1 MEIILIVGLIVVL
14 VVRWSVWKDRMARME
29 SQIGEL
35 TRRVDIQSESLAEI
49 YRKSRAAAQPE
60 AKTEPQPVRPVAHV
74 APVTPVAPAV
84 AAPRVELPRVAPP
97 RVEPAPIDHTV
108 AGHGPAWASCAHR
121 GAGSGEPAQAWR
133 PAPREWETM
142 LGGSWLNKIGVFVLV
157 IGLALLLSYSF
168 TQFGPLGRVALCLAA
183 SLSLLAA
190 GAILESKERYRIFAR
205 GLLGGGWAGLYV
217 TVYAMHSVAAARVID
232 NAAVGAAVLLA
243 VATGMIVHALRY
255 RSQTVTGLAY
265 FVAFGTLA
273 ITDMTSLPFLALI
286 PLAASLLYV
295 THRFVWTRMA
305 LLGLI
310 GTYAV
315 VVIRGDTG
323 APLWQAQ
330 AIFAAYWLLFEVFD
344 VLHPEARLLPLNA
357 VGFLGL
363 SVLKWQPA
371 APDRLWILLAA
382 TAGAYVVSAVAR
394 IPSGKWH
401 GAATLT
407 AALAAGAIFLKLDH
421 QWIASALVVEAE
433 LFYLAGIR
441 LRAPYLRWLGTS
453 LFGLEALRL
462 LGSDIWTPADQ
473 WAPVASLDALVFY
486 ANRALY
492 AADQFYGYAGAAALA
507 LVIGK
512 KTDEPYRSVVW
523 QAAAVGAFAFGWWRR
538 LFDFRLQGY
547 LLLAV
552 GLAGTAMGTRELPL
566 AVAAGV
572 CYAAV
577 LCALWSGA
585 DRFAEDERSLVRLSG
600 AGLAVAALMALVWRV
615 VPGQDLGIAWMALAL
630 LVLELGMRRLP
641 DDFRRMAY
649 AAAAV
654 GAGRVWLFNVVG
666 LNNSGPWDSR
676 LMPLWAALL
685 AYAIA
690 LRARRQENVMVLI
703 GGSSIGLA
711 FGFVAMWVL
720 LPAEMV
726 AASWAAAALVL
737 VLAAWQWKRDVF
749 TWQGCAAAALA
760 YLLALVNLPGTSAAV
775 WPTCAAIACFYA
787 AQLVAPR
794 DGRPR
799 LYFSLLAT
807 TLLTLLLYY
816 RIQGSLLTVACG
828 IQGVILLASGFPLRD
843 RVLRISGLA
852 LLLACILKLFVWDL
866 RHLETLPRI
875 FSFIGLGVIL
885 LGVSWI
891 YTRFRERVAKFL

>member
-1 MEIILIVGLIVVL
+1 MEIFLIFCLIVGLVIRWVL
-14 VVRWSVWKDRMARME
+14 LRDRMARME
-29 SQIGEL
+29 SRIAEL
-35 TRRVDIQSESLAEI
+35 TARVDAQSPAPPP
-49 YRKSRAAAQPE
+49 R
-60 AKTEPQPVRPVAHV
+60 PQAV
-74 APVTPVAPAV
+74 APV
-84 AAPRVELPRVAPP
+84 VEPPRVAPRGETP
-97 RVEPAPIDHTV
+97 RVEPAPAPV
-108 AGHGPAWASCAHR
+108 ALPAAQ
-121 GAGSGEPAQAWR
+121 PAAV
-133 PAPREWETM
+133 PREWETI

-157 IGLALLLSYSF
+157 VGLALLLRYSF
-168 TQFGPLGRVALCLAA
+168 TQFGPLGRVTICLAA
-183 SLSLLAA
+183 SFTMLAA

-217 TVYAMHSVAAARVID
+217 TVYAMHAVEAARVID
-232 NAAVGAAVLLA
+232 SPVVGAILLLA
-243 VATGMIVHALRY
+243 VATGMIVHSLRY
-255 RSQTVTGLAY
+255 HSQTVTGLAY

-273 ITDMTSLPFLALI
+273 ITDMTSLPFLALV

-295 THRFVWTRMA
+295 AHRLRWTRMA
-305 LLGLI
+305 MLGLI
-310 GTYAV
+310 ATYVV

-330 AIFAAYWLLFEVFD
+330 TIFAVYWLLFEIFD
-344 VLHPEARLLPLNA
+344 VLHPEAWLLPLNA
-357 VGFLGL
+357 AGFLGL
-363 SVLKWQPA
+363 SLLKWQTA

-394 IPSGKWH
+394 TRSGKWH

-407 AALAAGAIFLKLDH
+407 AALAAAAIFQKLDQ

-453 LFGLEALRL
+453 LFGVEALRL
-462 LGSDIWTPADQ
+462 LASDMWMLPVDQ
-473 WAPVASLDALVFY
+473 WLPVASLDAVVFY

-492 AADQFYGYAGAAALA
+492 AADYFYGYAGAAALA

-512 KTDEPYRSVVW
+512 KIQEPYRSVAW
-523 QAAAVGAFAFGWWRR
+523 QAAAAGAFVFGWWRR

-552 GLAGTAMGTRELPL
+552 GLAATAAETRELPL

-572 CYAAV
+572 CYAVA

-585 DRFAEDERSLVRLSG
+585 DRFAEDERGLVRLGG
-600 AGLAVAALMALVWRV
+600 AGAAVAALMALVWRL
-615 VPGQDLGIAWMALAL
+615 VPGEYLGVGWMALAV
-630 LVLELGMRRLP
+630 LVLELGLRRLP
-641 DDFRRMAY
+641 DDFRRVAY
-649 AAAAV
+649 AAAAA
-654 GAGRVWLFNVVG
+654 GAGHVWLFNVVG
-666 LNNSGPWDSR
+666 LSNAGPWEPR

-690 LRARRQENVMVLI
+690 LRARREE
-703 GGSSIGLA
+703 GGMLLMGASTIGLA
-711 FGFVAMWVL
+711 FGVVALWAL

-726 AASWAAAALVL
+726 AASWAAVALALLL
-737 VLAAWQWKRDVF
+737 VARQWKRDVF
-749 TWQGCAAAALA
+749 DWQSYPAAALA
-760 YLLALVNLPGTSAAV
+760 YLLSMANLPDTSAAV
-775 WPTCAAIACFYA
+775 WTTCAAIACFYA
-787 AQLVAPR
+787 AQLVSQR
-794 DGRPR
+794 DGWRR

-807 TLLTLLLYY
+807 TLTTMLLYY
-816 RIQGSLLTVACG
+816 RISGSMLTVACG
-828 IQGVILLASGFPLRD
+828 IEGVILLASGFPLRD
-843 RVLRISGLA
+843 RVLRISGLT

-875 FSFIGLGVIL
+875 FSFIVLGVIL

>member
-1 MEIILIVGLIVVL
+1 MMEIILIVGLIVVL
-14 VVRWSVWKDRMARME
+14 VIRWSVWKDRMARME
-29 SQIGEL
+29 SQIAEL
-35 TRRVDIQSESLAEI
+35 TRRVYAQEHMPAPQPQP
-49 YRKSRAAAQPE
+49 AAA
-60 AKTEPQPVRPVAHV
+60 
-74 APVTPVAPAV
+74 PVAPLGGGLQPARGLSP
-84 AAPRVELPRVAPP
+84 ALPRVQ
-97 RVEPAPIDHTV
+97 PAPIV
-108 AGHGPAWASCAHR
+108 QPAPK
-121 GAGSGEPAQAWR
+121 PAR
-133 PAPREWETM
+133 APREWETM

-168 TQFGPLGRVALCLAA
+168 TQFGPLGRVAICMAA
-183 SLSLLAA
+183 SLFLLAA
-190 GAILESKERYRIFAR
+190 GAIFESKERYRMFAR

-217 TVYAMHSVAAARVID
+217 TVYAMHSVEAARVID
-232 NAAVGAAVLLA
+232 NAVVGAIMLLA
-243 VATGMIVHALRY
+243 VAAGMIVHSLRY

-273 ITDMTSLPFLALI
+273 ITDMTSLPFLALL

-305 LLGLI
+305 LRGLI
-310 GTYAV
+310 GTYVV

-330 AIFAAYWLLFEVFD
+330 AIFSAYWLLFEIFD

-357 VGFLGL
+357 AGFLGL
-363 SVLKWQPA
+363 SVLQWQTA
-371 APDRLWILLAA
+371 APERLWILLAA
-382 TAGAYVVSAVAR
+382 AAGAYVVSAVAR
-394 IPSGKWH
+394 IRSGKWH

-453 LFGLEALRL
+453 LFGVEALRL
-462 LGSDIWTPADQ
+462 LASDIRTPVDR
-473 WAPVASLDALVFY
+473 WAPVASLDAVVFY
-486 ANRALY
+486 ANRALF

-512 KTDEPYRSVVW
+512 KTEEPYRSVAW
-523 QAAAVGAFAFGWWRR
+523 QAAAAGAFAFGWWRR

-552 GLAGTAMGTRELPL
+552 GLVGTAVETRELPL

-572 CYAAV
+572 CYTAV
-577 LCALWSGA
+577 LCALWSGEV
-585 DRFAEDERSLVRLSG
+585 RFAEDERTLVRLSG
-600 AGLAVAALMALVWRV
+600 AGLAVVALMALVSRL
-615 VPGQDLGIAWMALAL
+615 VPGQYLGVAWMALAL
-630 LVLELGMRRLP
+630 LVLELGMRGLP
-641 DDFRRMAY
+641 DALRRVSY
-649 AAAAV
+649 AAALW
-654 GAGRVWLFNVVG
+654 GAGHVWLSNEAG
-666 LNNSGPWDSR
+666 LMR
-676 LMPLWAALL
+676 VWAALL
-685 AYAIA
+685 AYAFA
-690 LRARRQENVMVLI
+690 VRARREEDGAVTVVA
-703 GGSSIGLA
+703 STVGLA
-711 FGFVAMWVL
+711 FGFAALWVL
-720 LPAEMV
+720 LPAETV
-726 AASWAAAALVL
+726 AASWAAAALAL
-737 VLAAWQWKRDVF
+737 VLAARQWKRDVF
-749 TWQGCAAAALA
+749 TWQGCAAGALA
-760 YLLALVNLPGTSAAV
+760 YLLALTSLPDTSAAV

-794 DGRPR
+794 DSRPR

-816 RIQGSLLTVACG
+816 RISGSLLTVACG
-828 IQGVILLASGFPLRD
+828 AEGVILLASGFPLRD
-843 RVLRISGLA
+843 RVLRLSGLA

-866 RHLETLPRI
+866 RHLDTLPRI
-875 FSFIGLGVIL
+875 FSFLGLGVIL